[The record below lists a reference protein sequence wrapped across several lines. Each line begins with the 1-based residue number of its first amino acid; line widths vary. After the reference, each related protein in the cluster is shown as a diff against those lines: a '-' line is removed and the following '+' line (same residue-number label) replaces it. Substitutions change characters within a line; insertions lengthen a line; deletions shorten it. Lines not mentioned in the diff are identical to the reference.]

1 MYVWSNVGTNIIF
14 LWYYL
19 RICVENFMFFIQ
31 IGYEY
36 LVTILCSIPFRYIYC
51 TMQESSYLGKIVLV
65 SIWSRMG
72 LVQIID
78 HVYKDILTLTYLP
91 NINIRMVLQFGYPSV
106 HSFNTIN
113 DVDWYYSCIT
123 CITVQRLH
131 LNFLCI
137 GVLIDMRC
145 IEK

>member
-14 LWYYL
+14 LWHYL
-19 RICVENFMFFIQ
+19 HICVENFMFFIQ

-36 LVTILCSIPFRYIYC
+36 LVTILCSIPFGYIYC

-78 HVYKDILTLTYLP
+78 HVYEDILTLTYLP
-91 NINIRMVLQFGYPSV
+91 NINIRLVLQFGYPSV
-106 HSFNTIN
+106 RSFNTIN
-113 DVDWYYSCIT
+113 DVDWYYSCIHMYNGPA
-123 CITVQRLH
+123 IAFK
-131 LNFLCI
+131 FLVHWCSY
-137 GVLIDMRC
+137 
-145 IEK
+145 